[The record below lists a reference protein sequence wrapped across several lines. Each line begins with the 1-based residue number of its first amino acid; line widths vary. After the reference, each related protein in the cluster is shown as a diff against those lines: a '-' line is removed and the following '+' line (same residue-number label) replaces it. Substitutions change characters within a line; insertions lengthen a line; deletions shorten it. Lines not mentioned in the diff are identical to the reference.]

1 MAATI
6 PAPDPSTLVAP
17 ILPALPPAAV
27 AKEPAPGVLPL
38 LSPILRQ
45 RVQLLSTSSTE
56 PWLRL
61 LSYDTAK
68 AAKLVE
74 LAQSGAFEPHPISG
88 EVEVDWDY
96 DAETRYRRLDE
107 ETLQALIAIEMLGL
121 VFQLIY
127 CVGDTAG
134 GGDGWRI
141 GEVATYDKPNPFVKF
156 EGVSSIAEAEKQFQ
170 ERNTAKKPSQTNGL
184 SASSASHAGAHTAS
198 SNGAEDDDDDDDGYW
213 DQYDATPAGRTPA
226 QKHSPAPRSLA
237 GTQPPTSQDAADEAN
252 YFAQYDDVQPAMD
265 NHDPDEEA
273 QMAEHAISPI
283 GSHATK
289 TNRPGDANETNGSWT
304 LADADGTDSSPRDTH
319 LNAGLLHPRPESS
332 ASSNGEQRVARLEE
346 MADKRGEN
354 EFSVKQHVSRTIRS
368 LWLLSRG
375 SGIDR
380 EEFENM
386 VKTEL
391 DLLGMVEDM
400 A

>member
-1 MAATI
+1 M
-6 PAPDPSTLVAP
+6 
-17 ILPALPPAAV
+17 
-27 AKEPAPGVLPL
+27 

-96 DAETRYRRLDE
+96 DAQTRYRRLDE

-121 VFQLIY
+121 AFQLVY

-141 GEVATYDKPNPFVKF
+141 GEVTTYDRPDPFARF
-156 EGVSSIAEAEKQFQ
+156 EGASSIADAESQFKEKQA
-170 ERNTAKKPSQTNGL
+170 AKKSSQANGL
-184 SASSASHAGAHTAS
+184 SAASASHTGPFSNAG
-198 SNGAEDDDDDDDGYW
+198 EEEDDDDGYW

-237 GTQPPTSQDAADEAN
+237 GAQPSTSQDATDEAN

-273 QMAEHAISPI
+273 QMAEHDIPPI
-283 GSHATK
+283 GSHETR
-289 TNRPGDANETNGSWT
+289 TNGRGDANGTNESWT
-304 LADADGTDSSPRDTH
+304 LPDADGTGTGSSPRDAH
-319 LNAGLLHPRPESS
+319 LNADLLHPRPESS
-332 ASSNGEQRVARLEE
+332 ASSNGEQMVAKLEE

-354 EFSVKQHVSRTIRS
+354 EFSVKQHVSRSIRS

-391 DLLGMVEDM
+391 DLLGMVEDL